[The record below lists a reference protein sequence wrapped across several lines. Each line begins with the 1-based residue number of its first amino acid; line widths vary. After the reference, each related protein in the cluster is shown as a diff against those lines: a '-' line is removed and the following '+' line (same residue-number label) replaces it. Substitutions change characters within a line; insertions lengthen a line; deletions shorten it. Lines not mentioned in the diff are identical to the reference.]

1 MQSSCC
7 LFFYTIIYFNRVS
20 DFPKYA
26 SFFEQKIGNSN
37 FQNFTLLTLMDM
49 IFYIISVLKHSLITA
64 TLKPPD
70 PNLPIGP
77 FRPFNTFGM
86 LLLDLE
92 PKIFPG
98 TYTTLVKMVKKCM
111 VVQYLYLVQWMV
123 NCFAEKILL
132 HWNIFQIQIFCVPN
146 FASK

>member
-1 MQSSCC
+1 
-7 LFFYTIIYFNRVS
+7 
-20 DFPKYA
+20 
-26 SFFEQKIGNSN
+26 
-37 FQNFTLLTLMDM
+37 MDM

-98 TYTTLVKMVKKCM
+98 TYNTLVKMHGSTVLIFSAMDGELVCRKNTFTLEYISDLYFL
-111 VVQYLYLVQWMV
+111 VWIVYDFQYLFFQF
-123 NCFAEKILL
+123 CFKIKK
-132 HWNIFQIQIFCVPN
+132 WQAISI
-146 FASK
+146 A

>member
-1 MQSSCC
+1 
-7 LFFYTIIYFNRVS
+7 
-20 DFPKYA
+20 
-26 SFFEQKIGNSN
+26 
-37 FQNFTLLTLMDM
+37 MDM

-98 TYTTLVKMVKKCM
+98 TYNTLVKMHGSTVLIFSAMDGELVCRKNTFTLEYILDLYFL
-111 VVQYLYLVQWMV
+111 VWIYDFQYLCSQF
-123 NCFAEKILL
+123 CFKIKKK
-132 HWNIFQIQIFCVPN
+132 WQAISI
-146 FASK
+146 A

>member
-1 MQSSCC
+1 
-7 LFFYTIIYFNRVS
+7 
-20 DFPKYA
+20 
-26 SFFEQKIGNSN
+26 
-37 FQNFTLLTLMDM
+37 MDM

-98 TYTTLVKMVKKCM
+98 TYTHSGKNGKKMHGSTVLIFSAMDGELFCRKNTFTLEYILDLDFLVWIYDF
-111 VVQYLYLVQWMV
+111 QYLCSQFCFKIKKTASDF
-123 NCFAEKILL
+123 NCLNFCCIFLTKLEVLI
-132 HWNIFQIQIFCVPN
+132 NIFI
-146 FASK
+146 

>member
-1 MQSSCC
+1 
-7 LFFYTIIYFNRVS
+7 
-20 DFPKYA
+20 
-26 SFFEQKIGNSN
+26 
-37 FQNFTLLTLMDM
+37 M

-123 NCFAEKILL
+123 NWFAEKILL
-132 HWNIFQIQIFCVPN
+132 HWNIFQIYIFWCGLYMIFNTPKSRFNESHDLVNKCQLSLFSFYSPRCFSFFDTVVT
-146 FASK
+146 FAY

>member
-1 MQSSCC
+1 
-7 LFFYTIIYFNRVS
+7 
-20 DFPKYA
+20 
-26 SFFEQKIGNSN
+26 
-37 FQNFTLLTLMDM
+37 M

-98 TYTTLVKMVKKCM
+98 TYTTLVKMVKKMHGSTVLIFSAMDGELFCRKNTFTLE
-111 VVQYLYLVQWMV
+111 Y
-123 NCFAEKILL
+123 ILDL
-132 HWNIFQIQIFCVPN
+132 DFFQLL
-146 FASK
+146 